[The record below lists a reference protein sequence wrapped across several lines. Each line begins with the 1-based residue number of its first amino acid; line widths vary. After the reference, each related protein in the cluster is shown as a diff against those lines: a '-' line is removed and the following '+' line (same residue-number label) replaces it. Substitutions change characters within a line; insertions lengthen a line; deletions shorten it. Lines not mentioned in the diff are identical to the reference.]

1 MVAFI
6 SDMTVKEDHSNCFC
20 FYIISIIITDLKA
33 EYTETSSGP
42 RLKIPHEL
50 YKQGCVETVEDAL
63 TSAQKIGFPV
73 MIKASEGGGGKGIRK
88 AESEDNFPALFRQVS
103 FDYSR
108 SNFSALPQSLLFQN

>member
-1 MVAFI
+1 M
-6 SDMTVKEDHSNCFC
+6 FC
-20 FYIISIIITDLKA
+20 LHNFSINIADLKA

-50 YKQGCVETVEDAL
+50 YKQGCVETVEEAL

-103 FDYSR
+103 YEY
-108 SNFSALPQSLLFQN
+108 NFSNYSALACFK